1 MSTPL
6 APGVRPLP
14 ALSAPIHARQAVD
27 RTKVDPQIVQAAEGM
42 EAMFLDYLMK
52 VMRDTVPSSEYSMD
66 TAATKIY
73 RSMMDSEFSQTAAR
87 NGGVGLA
94 DQIIASLAP
103 NSYNQKEPSGTEPA
117 VGSRT
122 GGSK

>member
-1 MSTPL
+1 MSAPL

-14 ALSAPIHARQAVD
+14 VISTPVHSRSAVD
-27 RTKVDPQIVQAAEGM
+27 RSKVDPQIVQAAEGM

-66 TAATKIY
+66 SSATKIY

-103 NSYNQKEPSGTEPA
+103 NSYTDREPSGKEPA
-117 VGSRT
+117 SGSRT

>member
-1 MSTPL
+1 
-6 APGVRPLP
+6 
-14 ALSAPIHARQAVD
+14 
-27 RTKVDPQIVQAAEGM
+27 M

-66 TAATKIY
+66 SSATKIY

-94 DQIIASLAP
+94 DQIIASLVP
-103 NSYNQKEPSGTEPA
+103 NSYNQREPSGTEPA
-117 VGSRT
+117 PGSRT